1 MPAPRA
7 VHKISGMDQLATQD
21 RDRILQCLHTMPMTV
36 AQIGQQLHLNSTR
49 VTRIIQTL
57 KSERLIHAPRCI
69 KGPKGNTVNLWEIH
83 PSLKSPE

>member
-57 KSERLIHAPRCI
+57 KSERLIHAPRCTT
-69 KGPKGNTVNLWEIH
+69 GPKGNTVNLWEIH
-83 PSLKSPE
+83 PSRKSPE